1 MSDIKINIELDA
13 GELTE
18 QIKNVENSVKGLKY
32 NTDQLDMGVQFLEAS
47 KAIEQLNN
55 KLEENL
61 TAIQEVEA
69 GSEAYNALAEQIE
82 EANKQIENQ
91 KQKLEEAAD
100 TVAAYQAQFDN
111 ATQEVQ
117 KLNEQ
122 LKNVKIGSDKFKD
135 LQKQIKEATKEQ
147 TKFKKQLEA
156 ANNSVKQSPSFFSKM
171 KPAIKS
177 VGLAIKSAFNIIG
190 LAAQMLIYIIELF
203 KKLINNVK
211 PLKILMEKI
220 EVIVDSISS
229 VLFNMLGN
237 ILMPI
242 FEAIGKF
249 FQGDFSGAWDSI
261 KQAGSAIGDVFSGKL
276 IDNIQNATEAALAFK
291 EASDK
296 CARIMGTTTNE
307 AEHLK
312 NALDKE
318 IASYNDATKSVKEH
332 KESLEKAKKTYE
344 QLIAVYNRQKG
355 AISDLVAATLN
366 KNAADNALK
375 TLSKEQTDLFM
386 KEYLATGSL
395 EKAFGKLGDA
405 GASIYD
411 SMGNDSLEEFQ
422 DLLKQI
428 EEIDAKAVSAQNSLQ
443 GIINANA
450 NSNKKVQVEMVVEY
464 SQADLDKKKRE
475 IQNKMNTVVKFSA
488 EWQNLNEELK
498 KLNKISEYGVEP
510 IKMQVQLGISDD
522 ELSRFRDFLK
532 NTLNSDITT
541 LDPTELQTYYEDYL
555 AYLEQEKEDK
565 LQLNEIAA
573 ATLEAQNNI
582 KATNE
587 AQAKA
592 KQQEQEAQQNIV
604 SAYNDTASAIGEV
617 TGETEAA
624 AKAQQAM
631 NLALQIQ
638 AMAQAIA
645 TASEGDPYTVALRI
659 AAASA
664 AVVAGMAKF
673 TKFATGGIVEG
684 QYQTG
689 DMNLVAVNGGE
700 MILNKNQQGNLFRL
714 IQNGS
719 IGGQGG
725 DVQFRI
731 SGKDLVGTLNNYNKY
746 NSLTK

>member
-82 EANKQIENQ
+82 EANKQIEEQ

-276 IDNIQNATEAALAFK
+276 IDNIQNAAEAALAFK